1 MDVQSFVVPFAS
13 AVLGGVVSF
22 IGAHIAM
29 RVELAVLQTEV
40 KALRDSLAGMKENI
54 DEAHRRV
61 DSWYQ
66 ARRVGDGPKRVRA

>member
-1 MDVQSFVVPFAS
+1 MDMHALIVPFIS

-22 IGAHIAM
+22 AGGYLAM
-29 RVELAVLQTEV
+29 RVELAVLRTQV
-40 KALRDSLAGMKENI
+40 QALQESLTGMKDNI

-66 ARRVGDGPKRVRA
+66 TRRLGDPHRVR